1 MAAREGTR
9 PLVQEV
15 LGRLTADKKP
25 DPERDML
32 VLAALDGSEALA
44 GYLDGSAARPTPEEA
59 AAAEPPPTREPLGAY
74 LKSITVEGFRGIGK
88 KLTLDIPPGPGLTLV
103 VGRNGSGKSSFA
115 DALELLL
122 TGDTY
127 RWSHRAKVWKQGWR
141 NLHHKTAAIEAEF
154 FVEGDKPT
162 TVASRWKDDAEL
174 EAAETFAQTHGKPR
188 MNVADLGWKAA
199 VLTYRPILSFANMES
214 RGRPRS
220 SIQSFAICAKP
231 TCAPRDCGLA
241 GDPALEWANR
251 VPSAL
256 GNGGLTGERARLPR
270 ANGGLGEWC
279 GSAIREAGMAHEVKL
294 KLNTNVV
301 AYKDVEISVR
311 DSSGKLGTLLISK
324 GNVEWLPAGKSVKK
338 HRFTWAQFAERMQEG
353 KTVRAKR

>member
-1 MAAREGTR
+1 MAVKEGVR

-32 VLAALDGSEALA
+32 VLAALDGSAALS
-44 GYLDGSAARPTPEEA
+44 GYLDGSAARPRPEEA
-59 AAAEPPPTREPLGAY
+59 AAAEQPPTREPLGAY

-88 KLTLDIPPGPGLTLV
+88 KLTLDLPPGRGLTLV

-162 TVASRWKDDAEL
+162 TVTSRWKDDADL
-174 EAAETFAQTHGKPR
+174 EAAETFAQSHGKPR
-188 MNVADLGWKAA
+188 RRAA
-199 VLTYRPILSFANMES
+199 MSTSSPSS
-214 RGRPRS
+214 RRCRRRTMPRR
-220 SIQSFAICAKP
+220 
-231 TCAPRDCGLA
+231 T
-241 GDPALEWANR
+241 
-251 VPSAL
+251 SA
-256 GNGGLTGERARLPR
+256 
-270 ANGGLGEWC
+270 
-279 GSAIREAGMAHEVKL
+279 
-294 KLNTNVV
+294 
-301 AYKDVEISVR
+301 
-311 DSSGKLGTLLISK
+311 
-324 GNVEWLPAGKSVKK
+324 
-338 HRFTWAQFAERMQEG
+338 
-353 KTVRAKR
+353 